1 MKTQEI
7 TDKKI
12 WENFVTSQEDYTF
25 LQSWSWGEF
34 QKSQGEKVWRVGM
47 YGKQL
52 IGFVRS
58 LRFLQN
64 GENFCSFLTDH

>member
-34 QKSQGEKVWRVGM
+34 QKSQGE
-47 YGKQL
+47 
-52 IGFVRS
+52 
-58 LRFLQN
+58 RF
-64 GENFCSFLTDH
+64 GEWECMVNN